1 MNDLLARLA
10 QRPPISAP
18 RGESL
23 FHRDQFEEMRDTWAL
38 RRAEFDRDLALDA
51 LAALCRLE
59 ADGKHADECSIEAW
73 ETAQAILR
81 ELRGATSGEGD
92 RLG

>member
-1 MNDLLARLA
+1 MTDLLARIP
-10 QRPPISAP
+10 QRPGIYSD
-18 RGESL
+18 RYNDSWNWL
-23 FHRDQFEEMRDTWAL
+23 SEMKM
-38 RRAEFDRDLALDA
+38 RAEFDRDLTLNA

-81 ELRGATSGEGD
+81 ELRGASLGEGA
-92 RLG
+92 GQ